1 MPKRSNPPVT
11 TTGAGQPTPV
21 YPLPRQRG
29 RPRREPPDA
38 PPIDPR
44 SLAIREALAPYLDF
58 AALREAVRHGHS
70 LRSAL
75 ISAEAPPEVTELLRV
90 LGGALLGPPDRIIR
104 KPDDAALPLL
114 VEMGHLPQEEL
125 WVLLL
130 NRKNRLLETIP
141 VYRQTVTS
149 AAVRPAE
156 VFRRA
161 LQLNAP
167 AIIVAHNHPSGDPT
181 PSPDDIT
188 ITHTL
193 IQAGKLLSIDMLDHL
208 IIGHGRYVSLRLH
221 GSGLEW

>member
-1 MPKRSNPPVT
+1 MPKRSDPPALAIT
-11 TTGAGQPTPV
+11 DQPAPV

-29 RPRREPPDA
+29 RTRRECPHESTIDA
-38 PPIDPR
+38 R
-44 SLAIREALAPYLDF
+44 SRAIREALAPYLDF

-70 LRSAL
+70 LRTAL
-75 ISAEAPPEVTELLRV
+75 ISAEAPPEVAELLRV

-104 KPDDAALPLL
+104 EPDDAALPLL

-130 NRKNRLLETIP
+130 NSKNRLLETIP

-161 LQLNAP
+161 LQINAP
-167 AIIVAHNHPSGDPT
+167 AMIVAHNHPSGDPT
-181 PSPDDIT
+181 PSREDIE
-188 ITHTL
+188 ITRIM

-208 IIGHGRYVSLRLH
+208 IIGHGRYISLRLH